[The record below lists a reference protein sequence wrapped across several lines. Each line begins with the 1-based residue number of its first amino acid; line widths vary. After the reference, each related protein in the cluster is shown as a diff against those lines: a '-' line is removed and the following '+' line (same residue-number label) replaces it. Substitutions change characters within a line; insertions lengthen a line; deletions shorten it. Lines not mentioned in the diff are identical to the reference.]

1 MNPGKNVSKRRGCA
15 WKRFF
20 DLTVAI
26 AALIVFAP
34 MLGLIAVGI
43 RLSSRGPALFLQ
55 ERIGWRGRKFQIIK
69 FRSMV
74 HNATYIRN
82 PDGSAYSS
90 DTDVRVTR
98 LGRILRRASLDE
110 MPQLWNVVR
119 GEMSLI
125 GPRPELAEGIRS
137 YRPADFRRLDVR
149 PGMTGW
155 AVVHGRNDVPIST
168 RRDLDAWYA
177 DHASFLLD
185 LKIIRKTIAMVVT
198 SEGIHRAGGP
208 TLPDATSAHG
218 VEAQRCFTEN

>member
-1 MNPGKNVSKRRGCA
+1 VIKWLASA

-34 MLGLIAVGI
+34 ILGLIAI
-43 RLSSRGPALFLQ
+43 AIKLCSEGPVFFTQ
-55 ERIGWRGRKFQIIK
+55 ERIGWQGRMFRIIK

-74 HNATYIRN
+74 HHAPYIRN

-90 DTDVRVTR
+90 DTDARVTR
-98 LGRILRRASLDE
+98 LGRILRRTSLDE

-125 GPRPELAEGIRS
+125 GPRPELAEGVRS
-137 YRPADFRRLDVR
+137 YRPADFRRLNVR

-155 AVVHGRNDVPIST
+155 AVVHGRNDVPVSM
-168 RRDLDAWYA
+168 RRELDTWYA
-177 DHASFLLD
+177 DHAGFVLD
-185 LKIIRKTIAMVVT
+185 LKIVCRTFAMVAV
-198 SEGIHRAGGP
+198 SQGINRRQP
-208 TLPDATSAHG
+208 LPDASSKHG
-218 VEAQRCFTEN
+218 VEAQRCSKES

>member
-1 MNPGKNVSKRRGCA
+1 VRKWLNRV

-34 MLGLIAVGI
+34 MLGLIAIVI
-43 RLSSRGPALFLQ
+43 KLSSGGPVLFMQ
-55 ERIGWRGRKFQIIK
+55 ERIGWQGRMFQIIK

-74 HNATYIRN
+74 HHAPYIRN

-90 DTDVRVTR
+90 DTDPRVTR
-98 LGRILRRASLDE
+98 LGRILRRTSLDE

-125 GPRPELAEGIRS
+125 GPRPELAEGVRS
-137 YRPADFRRLDVR
+137 YRPADFRRLNVR

-155 AVVHGRNDVPIST
+155 AVVHGRNDVPISM
-168 RRDLDAWYA
+168 RRELDTWYA
-177 DHASFLLD
+177 DHAGFMLD
-185 LKIIRKTIAMVVT
+185 LKIICRTIATVVV
-198 SEGIHRAGGP
+198 SEGINRGQP
-208 TLPDATSAHG
+208 LPDASSEHG
-218 VEAQRCFTEN
+218 MEAQQCSREN